1 MARAIVVLSPLLHH
15 CTKDVVIIHEESP
28 DGLISLAT
36 GHLHDLADASF
47 SDANERVLWLWSL
60 IVVTHVVV
68 IGLLQLEVLHF
79 IVISVDSV
87 VVEHILICLVLVLAF
102 DFFISI
108 NFSKQIYLLI

>member
-1 MARAIVVLSPLLHH
+1 MARAIVVLSSLLHH

-47 SDANERVLWLWSL
+47 SDTNERVLWLRGL
-60 IVVTHVVV
+60 VVLTHVVV

-79 IVISVDSV
+79 VIVSVDSV
-87 VVEHILICLVLVLAF
+87 VVEHILICLVLAF

-108 NFSKQIYLLI
+108 NFSHQIYLLI